1 MVLSIRVWKITAKK
15 RASVYNHHCSY
26 FHWSKLFLLV
36 ISLSRRR
43 TLTALDAL
51 TPFKSNQDSCKPEPP
66 VKPVWLSKHGANVF
80 PAEFKEDEILRRTTL
95 LFLLRSKS
103 PLRPSGV
110 NKGRCSKW
118 YANWKKKKK
127 KQLHKS
133 TRRPRVSDTSHPK
146 RKFRYLG
153 WNSKWGRAQP
163 VCWFQR
169 CDGTKPVWLHVD
181 RSAGDPRLSVGF
193 VSGSV

>member
-1 MVLSIRVWKITAKK
+1 MACFCTFRVWSSFPARNCINLLDHILPSTIKEVYKRCRGPEHRMEYYCKK
-15 RASVYNHHCSY
+15 RESLYIHHCSY
-26 FHWSKLFLLV
+26 FHWSQLFLLV
-36 ISLSRRR
+36 LSLSRCR
-43 TLTALDAL
+43 TLTALNSGIWQTL

-80 PAEFKEDEILRRTTL
+80 PAEFKEDVILRRTTL

-127 KQLHKS
+127 SSSTNQLAGPAFP
-133 TRRPRVSDTSHPK
+133 T
-146 RKFRYLG
+146 
-153 WNSKWGRAQP
+153 
-163 VCWFQR
+163 
-169 CDGTKPVWLHVD
+169 LHILKENF
-181 RSAGDPRLSVGF
+181 GI
-193 VSGSV
+193 